1 MKKAIII
8 ALALAFVAVA
18 TARAGFEYTWG
29 TANSGECAWG
39 DSSSCIV
46 IGTTPSPP
54 APSSSCIFNETIFGT
69 ADCTF

>member
-54 APSSSCIFNETIFGT
+54 TSGDTGWGYSAWGEDAWGQ
-69 ADCTF
+69 